1 MFLLYCKVKKT
12 SMRKKTPFLHHS
24 FVAFLGATTSTAQY
38 TKKQVMS
45 SFVNEEFAAKFLK
58 LTAVSL
64 ESCEKALDTVL
75 KL

>member
-24 FVAFLGATTSTAQY
+24 FVAFLGATTSTARY
-38 TKKQVMS
+38 TKKQVM
-45 SFVNEEFAAKFLK
+45 SFVNEEFAAKSLK

>member
-1 MFLLYCKVKKT
+1 M
-12 SMRKKTPFLHHS
+12 
-24 FVAFLGATTSTAQY
+24 
-38 TKKQVMS
+38 

>member
-12 SMRKKTPFLHHS
+12 SMRKKIPFLHHS
-24 FVAFLGATTSTAQY
+24 FVAFLGATTSTARY
-38 TKKQVMS
+38 TKKQLM

-64 ESCEKALDTVL
+64 ESCEKALDTVFS
-75 KL
+75 K